1 MRSEEVR
8 ALLIVARIRNLT
20 CEISGLLIHDHG
32 RFWQY
37 LEGPKWT
44 VEQVFSS
51 IERDYRHTNI
61 TIVESGE
68 ATARQFPDFEMGE
81 LDIATL
87 PEDNPP
93 PRRFRCALWRR
104 QPRGKIRLRPAPH
117 RSFFRRLIRTTG
129 GGRARNSPYPSTT
142 AMNSRHSPALMPEL
156 SCVTVSPFSI
166 RRMHS
171 SPRSDIVAPPI
182 R

>member
-1 MRSEEVR
+1 MNTSAPPRTGRDDEELFRLVYRSDATRVMRSEEVR

-37 LEGPKWT
+37 LEGPKWA
-44 VEQVFSS
+44 VEQVFGF

-68 ATARQFPDFEMGE
+68 TTARQFPDFEIGE

-87 PEDNPP
+87 PEDNPL
-93 PRRFRCALWRR
+93 RADFDAL
-104 QPRGKIRLRPAPH
+104 
-117 RSFFRRLIRTTG
+117 FG
-129 GGRARNSPYPSTT
+129 GGSHEAKFASAQRLTD
-142 AMNSRHSPALMPEL
+142 H
-156 SCVTVSPFSI
+156 FSG
-166 RRMHS
+166 
-171 SPRSDIVAPPI
+171 V
-182 R
+182 